1 MTAIFRKS
9 EKNVAQNYLGQ
20 VSVSVS
26 LFYRTLLGYYAEWMH
41 ANVKKILSKSSQ

>member
-20 VSVSVS
+20 VSVCFIIPQDPSRV
-26 LFYRTLLGYYAEWMH
+26 LCGVDAR
-41 ANVKKILSKSSQ
+41 